1 MYNTSKIVMKN
12 ILTFSIKIIWCQWE
26 NKQYIILHIYY
37 IEDLVPQTE
46 QYIAGNKV
54 IWHPVIVCLLSIC
67 KQCFVFLQC
76 LDLYWISWYAHHIC
90 TLVEIVKSEN
100 WLIIFLGLSAF
111 HKCITVGLNLLARES
126 KTVIYQYCLEHSD
139 TGSEK
144 RSNYVRS

>member
-1 MYNTSKIVMKN
+1 MFGVNGKIN
-12 ILTFSIKIIWCQWE
+12 SILYSIYC
-26 NKQYIILHIYY
+26 
-37 IEDLVPQTE
+37 IEDHVPQTE

-54 IWHPVIVCLLSIC
+54 IWHLVIVCLLSIC

-76 LDLYWISWYAHHIC
+76 LDLYWIGWYAHYIC

-111 HKCITVGLNLLARES
+111 HKCITVGLTLLARDS
-126 KTVIYQYCLEHSD
+126 KIVLYQYCLEHSE

-144 RSNYVRS
+144 RSNYVTS

>member
-54 IWHPVIVCLLSIC
+54 I
-67 KQCFVFLQC
+67 
-76 LDLYWISWYAHHIC
+76 
-90 TLVEIVKSEN
+90 
-100 WLIIFLGLSAF
+100 
-111 HKCITVGLNLLARES
+111 
-126 KTVIYQYCLEHSD
+126 
-139 TGSEK
+139 
-144 RSNYVRS
+144 